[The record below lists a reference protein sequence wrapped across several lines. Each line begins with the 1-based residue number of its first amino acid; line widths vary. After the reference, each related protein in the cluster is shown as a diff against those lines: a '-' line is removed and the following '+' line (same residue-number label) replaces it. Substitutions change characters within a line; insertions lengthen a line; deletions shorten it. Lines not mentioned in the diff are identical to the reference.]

1 MGISQPSRQSA
12 LLTEHCALSCRSRVY
27 RGVFAPCTTPSI
39 APTQAP
45 GGHNVIMGLY
55 DFVKRVN
62 PESQVIGFLM
72 GPHGLFSNVYEV
84 ITPEK
89 MDHYRN
95 MGVSM

>member
-1 MGISQPSRQSA
+1 
-12 LLTEHCALSCRSRVY
+12 
-27 RGVFAPCTTPSI
+27 
-39 APTQAP
+39 
-45 GGHNVIMGLY
+45 MGLY